1 MVFGIK
7 IKTVNISLT
16 NAPAKI
22 GQSVR
27 DLKMRRINKKRE
39 KIFAVDYKVAPE
51 LLTTLDQLTMLAN
64 TIITPLIN
72 NIVSKGYSPITKAK
86 IRPYSD
92 MVENADEGLYQIS
105 IKAVFV
111 GKKKAKETNNDA

>member
-1 MVFGIK
+1 
-7 IKTVNISLT
+7 
-16 NAPAKI
+16 
-22 GQSVR
+22 
-27 DLKMRRINKKRE
+27 MRRINKKRE

-72 NIVSKGYSPITKAK
+72 NIISKGYKPISKAK

-92 MVENADEGLYQIS
+92 IIENADEGLYQVS

-111 GKKKAKETNNDA
+111 GKKKAKEEINNDA